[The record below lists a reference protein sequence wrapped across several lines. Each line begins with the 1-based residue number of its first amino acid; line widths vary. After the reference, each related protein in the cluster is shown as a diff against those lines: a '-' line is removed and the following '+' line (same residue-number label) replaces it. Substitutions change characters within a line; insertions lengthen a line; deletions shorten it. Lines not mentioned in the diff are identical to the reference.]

1 VSQREPAA
9 IELRDLGRR
18 FGARTAVEGLSL
30 TIAKGELF
38 GLVGPDGAGKTTTLR
53 MLAGILAPSTGDA
66 FVAGRSIR
74 AAPEAVKSRIAYMS
88 QRFGLYG
95 DLTVRENLDFYA
107 DLFEVPP
114 AEQAARRERLLAFSN
129 LAEFESRL
137 ADKLS
142 GGMKQKL
149 GLACALIHRPEI
161 VLLDEP
167 TNGVDPVSRREFW
180 RILYEMLKD
189 GVTIV
194 MTTAYLDEAE
204 RCHRVGLMH
213 RGRLLALDTP
223 ERMRRLLPGQ
233 LVEIAV
239 SDPVRARAA
248 VGALSGVSGVT
259 AFGRRLHVAV
269 GEIARDLPAVMAAL
283 RDAGVQVGEPRHI
296 AASLEDVFIA
306 VIPSAPGTPDDRAT

>member
-1 VSQREPAA
+1 
-9 IELRDLGRR
+9 
-18 FGARTAVEGLSL
+18 
-30 TIAKGELF
+30 
-38 GLVGPDGAGKTTTLR
+38 
-53 MLAGILAPSTGDA
+53 
-66 FVAGRSIR
+66 
-74 AAPEAVKSRIAYMS
+74 VKSRIAYMS

-114 AEQAARRERLLAFSN
+114 GERAARRQRLLAFSD
-129 LAEFESRL
+129 LVAFEHRL
-137 ADKLS
+137 ADTLS

-149 GLACALIHRPEI
+149 GLACALIHRPRI

-180 RILYEMLKD
+180 RILYDMLKD

-204 RCHRVGLMH
+204 RCHRIGLMH

-223 ERMRRLLPGQ
+223 EGVRRLLPGR

-239 SDPVRARAA
+239 SDPVRART
-248 VGALSGVSGVT
+248 ALAPLSEVSGVT

-269 GEIARDLPAVMAAL
+269 GEIARDRPAIMAAL
-283 RDAGVQVGEPRHI
+283 RSAGVQAGEPRGI

-306 VIPSAPGTPDDRAT
+306 VIQAAEGVGDGRAA